1 MGAASV
7 EPKKLIARRSPD
19 RLLSGPCPYG
29 QSRNCESAIECYCEL
44 ISFKEELRRRRA
56 IFHGCD
62 ALDVAALWPS
72 TPQLAGLPLPQ
83 VEAETRLETNAR
95 PAGRR

>member
-1 MGAASV
+1 M
-7 EPKKLIARRSPD
+7 
-19 RLLSGPCPYG
+19 
-29 QSRNCESAIECYCEL
+29 
-44 ISFKEELRRRRA
+44 RRRRA

-83 VEAETRLETNAR
+83 VEAETRLETNAL
-95 PAGRR
+95 PQVGGNGPSSCPSRRDGPSCLRGFG